1 MEKHQGSSSLWL
13 QQLHEER
20 FLSVD
25 GSEVAGQIRTR
36 GGGGSEL
43 KFSETCSSR
52 AMQRLGFDFHRWDG
66 VKSMEED
73 SWSHGIRK
81 LLPAGLSQVSGMK
94 CWKQPQEN
102 ICVPTV
108 AIPPAMTGKSVV
120 ETSGD
125 NLGGQPGIPDKCN
138 PF

>member
-1 MEKHQGSSSLWL
+1 M
-13 QQLHEER
+13 
-20 FLSVD
+20 
-25 GSEVAGQIRTR
+25 AGQIRTR

-52 AMQRLGFDFHRWDG
+52 A
-66 VKSMEED
+66 
-73 SWSHGIRK
+73 RK